1 MRKKNDYGNRNYS
14 GKNHII
20 SRKKCAHTEKKEHRK
35 NNEKKKIK
43 GKEKNKMEYQYS
55 ISFKTLYCNLTAI

>member
-1 MRKKNDYGNRNYS
+1 MIMETEITRKKT
-14 GKNHII
+14 I
-20 SRKKCAHTEKKEHRK
+20 SFQAKKCAHTEKKEHRK

-43 GKEKNKMEYQYS
+43 GKEINKMAYQYS